1 MNQTTPPGGPPEK
14 TSGQRWRRRALWAAG
29 AVALVGVAG
38 FLVAPPL
45 VKSLAERQLSELL
58 HRPVSIEGLSINP
71 YALSAEVRGL
81 RVLEREGG
89 ATALGFTSL
98 YANVSLE
105 SVFRGGAVVEEVRLV
120 EPLVSVVR
128 LEGRRYNWSDV
139 IDEMLAKPDDGSK
152 SHFAVHNIRIEQGR
166 IEFDD
171 RPAGQKH
178 VVADLALGVP
188 FVSNLP
194 SQVETFVEP
203 LLAMKINGAPFEIRG
218 KARPFAADRESVV
231 DLKLDG
237 FDLTR
242 FLAYVPVEKTFRLP
256 GARLSSDLQASFTQP
271 PEGAPALTLKG
282 GVGLDGVE
290 IQHADG
296 APAIKLPSLKVAI
309 NRLAPLAREV
319 DIASVTLD
327 KPEVTV
333 GRDREGRIS
342 LLSLV
347 PRPAPQPAAP
357 SSGKA
362 DDTGA
367 PRPALRPRRRLRRW
381 PSSSASSRLPAG
393 ASTSPTSSPPGP
405 STRPFRISTSR
416 CASSRCRPRR
426 PPSSMSP
433 SPPMPARSS
442 SIRAAWAS
450 RPSRPPVSSSSPGW
464 HCPPTSSTSP
474 RR

>member
-1 MNQTTPPGGPPEK
+1 MNQTTPPGSPPAK
-14 TSGQRWRRRALWAAG
+14 TSGQRWLRRALWGAG

-45 VKSLAERQLSELL
+45 VKSLAARQLGELL

-367 PRPALRPRRRLRRW
+367 PPGRRSGRGEGSGAGPPARRVQDCRRAHRLHRPARRRGLPQDPSGSRRL
-381 PSSSASSRLPAG
+381 AAQARVAG
-393 ASTSPTSSPPGP
+393 HGA
-405 STRPFRISTSR
+405 RR
-416 CASSRCRPRR
+416 ARCRLRHRCRR
-426 PPSSMSP
+426 E
-433 SPPMPARSS
+433 AR
-442 SIRAAWAS
+442 
-450 RPSRPPVSSSSPGW
+450 P
-464 HCPPTSSTSP
+464 
-474 RR
+474 